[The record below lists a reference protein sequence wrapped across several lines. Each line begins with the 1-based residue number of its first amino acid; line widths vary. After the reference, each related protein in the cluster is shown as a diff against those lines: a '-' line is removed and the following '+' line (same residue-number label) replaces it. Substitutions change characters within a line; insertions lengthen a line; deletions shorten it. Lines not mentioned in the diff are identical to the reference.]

1 MYMYSNPIDSQY
13 IFLRWS
19 MILLNLSGP
28 IPTTSPALK
37 TRSRS
42 VLLNPKFSISSV
54 GEYFLLSLTGLV
66 IVKRCPLCL

>member
-1 MYMYSNPIDSQY
+1 
-13 IFLRWS
+13 

-42 VLLNPKFSISSV
+42 VLVKPKFSISSAQSDAN
-54 GEYFLLSLTGLV
+54 GYGSFEHEPPSGYYAICTKNLAEYGG
-66 IVKRCPLCL
+66 